1 MKDDKHKNWPSDW
14 CLVKGQN
21 DRHWVVY
28 DANQEPQAA
37 ELTKEKAIESA
48 NEFAERL
55 KQQRISQKAAQS
67 RNPEKTTNATGLWVK
82 VGPKNWKI
90 KRIDNWPL
98 LQRELQKRG
107 KTLEDVQYKPRAKA
121 NEQGR
126 SLPTKE
132 HYDNLERRYPREGW
146 KEKGEENELHRFV
159 LSVRKSFHEHEKQVM
174 KEAQE
179 QARSI

>member
-1 MKDDKHKNWPSDW
+1 MKSISDSLKKAGMPVPENPQTIKN
-14 CLVKGQN
+14 L
-21 DRHWVVY
+21 
-28 DANQEPQAA
+28 
-37 ELTKEKAIESA
+37 
-48 NEFAERL
+48 
-55 KQQRISQKAAQS
+55 
-67 RNPEKTTNATGLWVK
+67 TGLWVEVAPRK
-82 VGPKNWKI
+82 WKI
-90 KRIDNWPL
+90 KRIDNWQL
-98 LQRELQKRG
+98 LKRELQKAG

-146 KEKGEENELHRFV
+146 KEKGEENELHRFA

-179 QARSI
+179 QGQSI